1 MEKGNDNNYM
11 QDEHGSRMKRHWRCC
26 FVQVSVRQD
35 KDAVL
40 LFKASRDSD
49 HVLLLIALGR
59 VEEWKA
65 PFPLP
70 LVLKILDNGQLWGYT
85 EVYMEVYGGIWYMED
100 GGIYPRC
107 KNIRITLLP
116 MSWS

>member
-1 MEKGNDNNYM
+1 M
-11 QDEHGSRMKRHWRCC
+11 QDEQGSRMKRHWRCC

-59 VEEWKA
+59 VEEWKD
-65 PFPLP
+65 PLHLP
-70 LVLKILDNGQLWGYT
+70 IVLKILDNFGGIRRYIWK
-85 EVYMEVYGGIWYMED
+85 YMVVYGIWRTVVYTQD
-100 GGIYPRC
+100 VKI
-107 KNIRITLLP
+107 
-116 MSWS
+116 

>member
-1 MEKGNDNNYM
+1 M
-11 QDEHGSRMKRHWRCC
+11 GSRMKRHWRCC

-65 PFPLP
+65 PLHLP
-70 LVLKILDNGQLWGYT
+70 LVLKTIGNGQLWRYIWRYIWR
-85 EVYMEVYGGIWYMED
+85 YMVVYGIWRTAVYTQD
-100 GGIYPRC
+100 VKI
-107 KNIRITLLP
+107 
-116 MSWS
+116 

>member
-1 MEKGNDNNYM
+1 M
-11 QDEHGSRMKRHWRCC
+11 QDEQGSRMKRHWRCC

-59 VEEWKA
+59 VEEWKD

-70 LVLKILDNGQLWGYT
+70 LVLKKTRQWTTL
-85 EVYMEVYGGIWYMED
+85 EVYGGIYGSIWWYMVY
-100 GGIYPRC
+100 GGLRYIP
-107 KNIRITLLP
+107 K
-116 MSWS
+116 M

>member
-1 MEKGNDNNYM
+1 MEKGNNNNYM
-11 QDEHGSRMKRHWRCC
+11 QDEHGARMKRHWRCC

-59 VEEWKA
+59 VEGSLSPPSSFEN
-65 PFPLP
+65 P
-70 LVLKILDNGQLWGYT
+70 GQWTTL

>member
-1 MEKGNDNNYM
+1 MEKGNNNNYM
-11 QDEHGSRMKRHWRCC
+11 QDEQGSRMKRHWRCC

-59 VEEWKA
+59 VEGSLSPPSSFE
-65 PFPLP
+65 
-70 LVLKILDNGQLWGYT
+70 NTGQWTTLG
-85 EVYMEVYGGIWYMED
+85 VYGGIYGSIWWYMVY
-100 GGIYPRC
+100 GGRRYIP
-107 KNIRITLLP
+107 K
-116 MSWS
+116 M

>member
-1 MEKGNDNNYM
+1 MIIICRMNM
-11 QDEHGSRMKRHWRCC
+11 GSRMKRHWRCC

-65 PFPLP
+65 PLPLS
-70 LVLKILDNGQLWGYT
+70 LVLKTLGNGQLWRYIWK
-85 EVYMEVYGGIWYMED
+85 YMVVYGIWRTAVYTQD
-100 GGIYPRC
+100 VKI
-107 KNIRITLLP
+107 
-116 MSWS
+116 

>member
-1 MEKGNDNNYM
+1 
-11 QDEHGSRMKRHWRCC
+11 MKRHWRCC

-59 VEEWKA
+59 VEGSLSPPSSFENTGQWT
-65 PFPLP
+65 
-70 LVLKILDNGQLWGYT
+70 ILGDT